1 MKQRLLF
8 VIDSLNVGGAE
19 KSLLTLLSLLD
30 YSRYDVDLQLFGYG
44 GVLEKYLPKEVKLL
58 PQLPFCRFLSLPR
71 WRQLASLELKKLWSG
86 WRFSHAIKHPG
97 ITHAD
102 RARLYWSFFSKYFGV
117 TPHYDCAIAY
127 SQNLPTLYVAEKVSA
142 KKKIAWVNVKCN
154 LNEKNKKF
162 YEPHYRS
169 YDKIVTVSE
178 SSRDEFIQVYPQF
191 SDNIK
196 VIHDIID
203 PRTIIKMAEED
214 SSICLRTDVPSLL
227 TMARLNRPQKGYD
240 ISLEAARL
248 LKERGVNY
256 CWYALGEGPYRME
269 MEQFICENH
278 LEDTFVLLG
287 TMANP
292 YPVLKQCRL
301 YVQTSRHEGFGLSIA
316 EARILNK
323 PVVTTEFDAVY
334 EQMVPGKNGLVVPQD
349 PVAVADAIE
358 RLLNDKILYENIV
371 KYQCQEKK
379 GNIEEIK
386 KFYNQLSLI

>member
-1 MKQRLLF
+1 M
-8 VIDSLNVGGAE
+8 
-19 KSLLTLLSLLD
+19 
-30 YSRYDVDLQLFGYG
+30 YS
-44 GVLEKYLPKEVKLL
+44 
-58 PQLPFCRFLSLPR
+58 
-71 WRQLASLELKKLWSG
+71 
-86 WRFSHAIKHPG
+86 
-97 ITHAD
+97 
-102 RARLYWSFFSKYFGV
+102 
-117 TPHYDCAIAY
+117 
-127 SQNLPTLYVAEKVSA
+127 
-142 KKKIAWVNVKCN
+142 
-154 LNEKNKKF
+154 
-162 YEPHYRS
+162 
-169 YDKIVTVSE
+169 VSE